1 MSEDIADFAV
11 FACPTPDKGYQ
22 NQIIGALNAL
32 AEINGTICDISNAFL
47 LPENVDNV
55 DELKERISFLQFK
68 NYHEFRKKIFAMLDR
83 YMQKTTKIPRVF
95 ITVYNMTETT
105 DAGKNNDM
113 LCKAVK
119 EYYAEH
125 KLGFVF
131 TTVLT
136 SKLYKYKYVDLINIP
151 KHLLT
156 FATRIRLLQNK
167 RLRKKTLITVG
178 IINNFNRRT
187 VKQKN
192 KELKSLINKLEN
204 DDDMKPITD
213 KINTFCNKTKRVVF
227 CLGGRVEGNE
237 ILFDIVYAKKLYNY
251 AVNLAKNGFGVAFVN
266 GPRTPNDVTDFLYEK
281 SLQNPQIIFQN
292 CKRIAKDD
300 DERDPKYWRIYSG
313 KHEDEF
319 RKLQKLGNIYPGIIG
334 FGNTLVV
341 HSADTYAS
349 CETANA
355 AIPTAISTGLYIDP
369 KLRYDCINLFKL
381 LCPKYAIDFDD
392 FMYFACNMKIEPQ
405 DLRPQILSS
414 PLRVFAE
421 TVINR
426 LNKISVKK
434 GLI

>member
-1 MSEDIADFAV
+1 M
-11 FACPTPDKGYQ
+11 
-22 NQIIGALNAL
+22 
-32 AEINGTICDISNAFL
+32 
-47 LPENVDNV
+47 
-55 DELKERISFLQFK
+55 
-68 NYHEFRKKIFAMLDR
+68 
-83 YMQKTTKIPRVF
+83 
-95 ITVYNMTETT
+95 
-105 DAGKNNDM
+105 
-113 LCKAVK
+113 
-119 EYYAEH
+119 
-125 KLGFVF
+125 
-131 TTVLT
+131 
-136 SKLYKYKYVDLINIP
+136 
-151 KHLLT
+151 
-156 FATRIRLLQNK
+156 
-167 RLRKKTLITVG
+167 
-178 IINNFNRRT
+178 
-187 VKQKN
+187 
-192 KELKSLINKLEN
+192 
-204 DDDMKPITD
+204 
-213 KINTFCNKTKRVVF
+213 
-227 CLGGRVEGNE
+227 
-237 ILFDIVYAKKLYNY
+237 
-251 AVNLAKNGFGVAFVN
+251 AKNGFGVAFVN